1 MATLKY
7 VIGVPKDGSSS
18 AEIDGADMYR
28 LYTCDS
34 ATAPSVLDPSRR
46 IAVQSTTLGFPF
58 SGAIVD
64 TGKEKEQTRNLLYLY
79 DQSLGYGNVVS
90 GKPLRKITESGAKYY
105 FAVTTKATIVYKDG
119 YMVTSTFS
127 GEYYVDDDKKDES
140 FSLHGYSNAAN
151 AFSGSPTEGWKM
163 FLQLGYFDSD
173 RRETVYK
180 DVSIPLQAPNANIKS
195 IGWGKGQS
203 QSVTIIARE
212 DDDTRCHSEYIPLEA
227 LGDGLSVTGADGT
240 DAEVCVGEFELKTDD
255 YDYPKMAFYNKNLK
269 FVGGANS
276 TKLFESMT
284 GGNNTNDYVVT
295 RQVTNDKNEVVNI
308 VVYYSKQGVI
318 NIGEKVSGVV
328 DKTSGVADKTHENY
342 PAFVIFSSRQ
352 DNALKDKISVTRAY
366 FPLFAMNDILPPKT
380 GNAPYYLFATADSS
394 HPELFTESVASNVE
408 TYTPPTA

>member
-7 VIGVPKDGSSS
+7 VIGVPKVGASS

-34 ATAPSVLDPSRR
+34 ATAPSVLDSSRR

-64 TGKEKEQTRNLLYLY
+64 TGKEKEQTHTLLYLY
-79 DQSLGYGNVVS
+79 DQALGYGNVVS
-90 GKPLRKITESGAKYY
+90 GKPLRKITESGVRYY
-105 FAVTTKATIVYKDG
+105 FSVKTEASITYTGGSIVKS
-119 YMVTSTFS
+119 VFS
-127 GEYYVDDDKKDES
+127 GEYYIDDDKKDKS
-140 FSLHGYSNAAN
+140 FSIHGFSNLRN
-151 AFSGSPTEGWKM
+151 AFDGNSAEGWKM
-163 FLQLGYFDSD
+163 LLQFKYSGDND
-173 RRETVYK
+173 YK
-180 DVSIPLQAPNANIKS
+180 AVSIPLQAPNANIKS
-195 IGWGKGQS
+195 IGWGKGQNP
-203 QSVTIIARE
+203 SVTIIVRE

-269 FVGGANS
+269 FVGGAN
-276 TKLFESMT
+276 TNKLFESMT
-284 GGNNTNDYVVT
+284 GGSNTNDYVVT
-295 RQVTNDKNEVVNI
+295 REVKNDKNEVVNI
-308 VVYYSKQGVI
+308 GVYYTKQGVI
-318 NIGEKVSGVV
+318 NIGESVSGVV
-328 DKTSGVADKTHENY
+328 DKTSGVADKKHENY

-352 DNALKDKISVTRAY
+352 DRALGDKISVTRAY
-366 FPLFAMNDILPPKT
+366 FPLFAMNDILPPKS

-408 TYTPPTA
+408 TYTPPAS